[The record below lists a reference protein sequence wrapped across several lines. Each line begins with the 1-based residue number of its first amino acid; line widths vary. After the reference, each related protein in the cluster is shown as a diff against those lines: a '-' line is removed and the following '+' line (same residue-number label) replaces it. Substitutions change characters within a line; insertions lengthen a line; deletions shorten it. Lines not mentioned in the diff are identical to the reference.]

1 MKPFSP
7 QRAVQAMTFLLFVAL
22 LILTTFPLA
31 SPVPVDAFLR
41 MDPAAAI
48 AASLSARTL
57 IPSLWPAAVLLMLTL
72 ILGRFFCGYVC
83 PLGTAIDAADAAM
96 RRKRRRNAAGPA
108 PAGWGRI
115 QYLVLFFIIGAAALG
130 ISFAWTTAPLVLV
143 TRFFALVIYPV
154 AALFGS
160 AAAVLLRPAADITG
174 LSGLAY
180 LQVDIPRYALQ
191 WFTLGTV
198 GLILAAGR
206 IAPRCWCR
214 YFCPAGAAFAL
225 FSIKPLLRRRV
236 SDACYQC
243 GECARGCPTEAIPA
257 DPFETDFT
265 ACITCHA
272 CERICPAGAV
282 SFGAAA
288 RRRKWRPW
296 LPERRQLLLAG
307 LTGAGAAALTLTGLG
322 RRRNDN
328 APGQL
333 HPADLIRPPGAVPE
347 PEFLARCLRCGACM
361 KACPTNTLQPMG
373 LSAGIDMFFS
383 PRVTP
388 RRGPCEPLC
397 NVCGEVCPTG
407 AIRAIPPPEKIW
419 AKIGTAQI
427 LRHKCLAWEFDR
439 RCLVCD
445 EVCPYDAI
453 SLNSVPE
460 AKVPVPFVN
469 ESRCSGCGFCEH
481 YCPVQARAAII
492 VEPMEALRL
501 GEGSFREKAR
511 AAGLDLRIDRRPPAE
526 PYPDAEPEAA
536 EAGLPP
542 GFTE

>member
-1 MKPFSP
+1 
-7 QRAVQAMTFLLFVAL
+7 
-22 LILTTFPLA
+22 
-31 SPVPVDAFLR
+31 
-41 MDPAAAI
+41 
-48 AASLSARTL
+48 
-57 IPSLWPAAVLLMLTL
+57 
-72 ILGRFFCGYVC
+72 
-83 PLGTAIDAADAAM
+83 
-96 RRKRRRNAAGPA
+96 
-108 PAGWGRI
+108 
-115 QYLVLFFIIGAAALG
+115 
-130 ISFAWTTAPLVLV
+130 
-143 TRFFALVIYPV
+143 
-154 AALFGS
+154 
-160 AAAVLLRPAADITG
+160 
-174 LSGLAY
+174 
-180 LQVDIPRYALQ
+180 
-191 WFTLGTV
+191 
-198 GLILAAGR
+198 
-206 IAPRCWCR
+206 
-214 YFCPAGAAFAL
+214 
-225 FSIKPLLRRRV
+225 
-236 SDACYQC
+236 
-243 GECARGCPTEAIPA
+243 
-257 DPFETDFT
+257 
-265 ACITCHA
+265 
-272 CERICPAGAV
+272 
-282 SFGAAA
+282 
-288 RRRKWRPW
+288 
-296 LPERRQLLLAG
+296 
-307 LTGAGAAALTLTGLG
+307 
-322 RRRNDN
+322 
-328 APGQL
+328 
-333 HPADLIRPPGAVPE
+333 
-347 PEFLARCLRCGACM
+347 M

-460 AKVPVPFVN
+460 AKVPAPFVN

-492 VEPMEALRL
+492 VEPMEALRI